1 MIRPEFEDKLIDLVS
16 QYIKEAEDLME
27 DDDIVVDLTSE
38 GEHGIEF
45 DLSLTISDIDR
56 DA

>member
-27 DDDIVVDLTSE
+27 DDDIVVDLTCE

>member
-27 DDDIVVDLTSE
+27 DDDIVVDLACE
-38 GEHGIEF
+38 GKHGIEF

>member
-1 MIRPEFEDKLIDLVS
+1 MVRPEFEDKLIDLVS
-16 QYIKEAEDLME
+16 QYVKDGEDLIPDE
-27 DDDIVVDLTSE
+27 DIVVNLACE

-45 DLSLTISDIDR
+45 DLSLTISDIDP

>member
-1 MIRPEFEDKLIDLVS
+1 MVRPEFEDKLIDLVS
-16 QYIKEAEDLME
+16 QYVKEGEDLIPDE
-27 DDDIVVDLTSE
+27 DIVVNLACE

-45 DLSLTISDIDR
+45 DLSLTISDIDP

>member
-1 MIRPEFEDKLIDLVS
+1 MVRPEFEDKLIDLVL
-16 QYIKEAEDLME
+16 QYIKEGEDLIPDE
-27 DDDIVVDLTSE
+27 DIVVDLGCE

-45 DLSLTISDIDR
+45 NLSLTISDIDP

>member
-16 QYIKEAEDLME
+16 QYIKEAEDLIE
-27 DDDIVVDLTSE
+27 DDDIVVDLACE
-38 GEHGIEF
+38 GEYGIEF

>member
-1 MIRPEFEDKLIDLVS
+1 MIRPEVEDKLIDLVS

-27 DDDIVVDLTSE
+27 DDDIVVDLACE